1 MHGLSHGACAT
12 YQQIVCAIHVPD
24 GISCSGTAATHVCL
38 KRSGWY
44 ALFII
49 RGIFRRSAFT
59 SSTTDM
65 HLRCSEVGNSC
76 E

>member
-38 KRSGWY
+38 KRSG
-44 ALFII
+44 LH
-49 RGIFRRSAFT
+49 S
-59 SSTTDM
+59 
-65 HLRCSEVGNSC
+65 HLPPLTRIYCAVR
-76 E
+76 